1 VNSGINCQQRSGFFK
16 AVFQSRFSKPFFK
29 AVFQSRFSKPLSA
42 PAYYRRV
49 TQFCDTRSSASCPA
63 SGEGGRCAA
72 VHISRRSSMSEP
84 RTKHQEKIIKNYY
97 RNRDA
102 IALQKAMEQVT
113 ELYLSE
119 GKKRA
124 TIWQRLLGNLEK
136 IGLPADQIKH
146 LQEQDDPALVAETLK
161 KFV

>member
-1 VNSGINCQQRSGFFK
+1 M
-16 AVFQSRFSKPFFK
+16 
-29 AVFQSRFSKPLSA
+29 
-42 PAYYRRV
+42 
-49 TQFCDTRSSASCPA
+49 T
-63 SGEGGRCAA
+63 
-72 VHISRRSSMSEP
+72 EP
-84 RTKHQEKIIKNYY
+84 RTKYQEKVIKNYY

-124 TIWQRLLGNLEK
+124 TVWQRLVGNLEK
-136 IGLPADQIKH
+136 IGLPADQIQH
-146 LQEQDDPALVAETLK
+146 LQEQDDPALVAEVLK